1 MAEEKKK
8 KKKRISPLVIEIYV
22 VLTSLSKLNLSN
34 ILTFARCLPSFSLS
48 LSFTLSFILFFYN
61 RSHQKSTTNI
71 LAMDRESPAGLEVKQ
86 PIGPDTSPE
95 AVTTPLDAHKFY
107 AEAPTSDYR
116 TYPAQNQYTQP
127 ETTKTSRRR
136 AYWAL
141 AVIAIVCV
149 AVALGAGLGAGL
161 AAQHKSTSPR

>member
-1 MAEEKKK
+1 M
-8 KKKRISPLVIEIYV
+8 
-22 VLTSLSKLNLSN
+22 
-34 ILTFARCLPSFSLS
+34 
-48 LSFTLSFILFFYN
+48 
-61 RSHQKSTTNI
+61 
-71 LAMDRESPAGLEVKQ
+71 AMDREKASGLEVKP

-95 AVTTPLDAHKFY
+95 AVTTPIDAHKYY

-116 TYPAQNQYTQP
+116 IYPPQSQYNQP
-127 ETTKTSRRR
+127 ETTKKSRRR

-161 AAQHKSTSPR
+161 AAQHKSSSPR